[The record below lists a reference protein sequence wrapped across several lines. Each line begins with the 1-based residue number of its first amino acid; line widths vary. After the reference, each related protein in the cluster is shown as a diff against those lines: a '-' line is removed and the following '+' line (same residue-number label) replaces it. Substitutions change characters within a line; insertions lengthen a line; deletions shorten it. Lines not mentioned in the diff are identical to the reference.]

1 MAGLGGLL
9 VLPSALFVA
18 ANVLKHELGIPALA
32 DRLGWFAEPG
42 DIGAAGVTAV
52 VLFGPVLALIVVL
65 VPIVRLRMTRSK
77 DALEA
82 TVALR
87 VRPANLAVAGVSL
100 AVLALL
106 GAYLVSENANCWF
119 GSSGHC

>member
-1 MAGLGGLL
+1 MVWVGGLL

-42 DIGAAGVTAV
+42 DIGATGVTAV

-65 VPIVRLRMTRSK
+65 VPIVRLRMSRSNGE
-77 DALEA
+77 LEA
-82 TVALR
+82 AVALR
-87 VRPANLAVAGVSL
+87 VRAANLAVAAVAF

-106 GAYLVSENANCWF
+106 AGYLFSENASCWF
-119 GSSGHC
+119 GSSVRC